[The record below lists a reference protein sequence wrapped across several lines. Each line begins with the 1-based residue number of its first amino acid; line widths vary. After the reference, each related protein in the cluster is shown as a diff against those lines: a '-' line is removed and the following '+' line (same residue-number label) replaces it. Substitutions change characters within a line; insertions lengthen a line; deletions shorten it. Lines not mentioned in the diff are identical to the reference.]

1 MSGTSALTRNWRSII
16 SPFSPHPIRQ
26 VPDRYDDPAPGT
38 SDPSARMPLV
48 IRFIVVSVTNLLIGT
63 LLGVMQTFP
72 GFGQWIRAAGAAG
85 HMIDPLAH
93 AHINL
98 VGGVTMGMMGL
109 FYYVMPR
116 LLSRPIYSATLSE
129 VSFWLS
135 TIGVGIFF
143 SSLVILG
150 VIEGNMI
157 HAGMTYAQALEAVGP
172 IHHIL
177 IITGAML
184 MGFGYWTFIVNVYLT
199 VFKKPKS
206 GG

>member
-1 MSGTSALTRNWRSII
+1 
-16 SPFSPHPIRQ
+16 
-26 VPDRYDDPAPGT
+26 
-38 SDPSARMPLV
+38 MPLV

-184 MGFGYWTFIVNVYLT
+184 MGFGYWTFIINVYLT
-199 VFKKPKS
+199 VFKKPKP

>member
-1 MSGTSALTRNWRSII
+1 MSGTSAATLNRRSII
-16 SPFSPHPIRQ
+16 SHISQLPLRQ
-26 VPDRYDDPAPGT
+26 LPDQDDVLAPGV
-38 SDPSARMPLV
+38 SDASGGMPLV
-48 IRFIVVSVTNLLIGT
+48 LRFIVVSVTNLLIGT

-85 HMIDPLAH
+85 HLIDPLAH

-98 VGGVTMGMMGL
+98 VGGVTMGMMGV
-109 FYYVMPR
+109 FYFMLPR
-116 LLSRPIYSATLSE
+116 LLSRPVYSATLSE

-157 HAGMTYAQALEAVGP
+157 HAGMTYTQALEAVGP

-199 VFKKPKS
+199 VFKKQKR